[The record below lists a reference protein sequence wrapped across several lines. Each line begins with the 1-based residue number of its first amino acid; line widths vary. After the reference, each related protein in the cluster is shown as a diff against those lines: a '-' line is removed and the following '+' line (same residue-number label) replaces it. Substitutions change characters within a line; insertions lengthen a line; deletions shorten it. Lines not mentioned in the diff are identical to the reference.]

1 LSDFILENFLPYQL
15 SLLANRISK
24 DFSKEYISRFKLNNA
39 EWRIIAHL
47 SQENEAISIREIYS
61 KVDLEKSKVSRAV
74 SRLSSREILTKT
86 VNLKDRRLVDL
97 KLTKNGK
104 KIIENMAKVAKDF
117 ESEVLIKIENPDYFR
132 KIIIS
137 LIKNQII

>member
-137 LIKNQII
+137 LIKDQII

>member
-1 LSDFILENFLPYQL
+1 MSDFILENFLPYQL
-15 SLLANRISK
+15 SLLSNRISK

-137 LIKNQII
+137 LIKDQII

>member
-1 LSDFILENFLPYQL
+1 MSDFILENFLPYQL

-74 SRLSSREILTKT
+74 SKLSSREILTKT

-117 ESEVLIKIENPDYFR
+117 ESAVLIKMENPDYFR

-137 LIKNQII
+137 LIKDQII

>member
-1 LSDFILENFLPYQL
+1 MSDFILENFLPYQL

-74 SRLSSREILTKT
+74 SRLSSRKILTKT

-137 LIKNQII
+137 LIKDQII

>member
-1 LSDFILENFLPYQL
+1 MSDFILENFLPYQL

-137 LIKNQII
+137 LIKDQII